1 MSFCYYTLSSCI
13 KTVTAKPLVITGLP
27 RSGLIFGTLLIV
39 TYHYS
44 QQLFTASQV
53 PFLKVPKLTR
63 EVIPDD
69 ALKALLS
76 APPDTKIGRRDKLI
90 LILLYDSAVRVSELL
105 SMNVSSVNLEISI
118 PYLRF
123 KLKNN
128 AYIFLFYRES

>member
-1 MSFCYYTLSSCI
+1 M
-13 KTVTAKPLVITGLP
+13 
-27 RSGLIFGTLLIV
+27 
-39 TYHYS
+39 
-44 QQLFTASQV
+44 

-63 EVIPDD
+63 EVIPND

-105 SMNVSSVNLEISI
+105 SMNVSSVNLEVSI

-123 KLKNN
+123 KINN
-128 AYIFLFYRES
+128 VIFIFFLQGKLAYILIFRKDEDKNTMRISHRRYRLRQHLRYLLA